1 MTLQE
6 AQTYLLERARER
18 GVELEVLA
26 SGSRELTLRAREE
39 QLEEITAAD
48 RGGLGVRVIAE
59 GRTGYAY
66 SEELTPEAL
75 DWMLD
80 EAVENAAL
88 QNEQDGFL
96 PAGRSLG
103 RHDLLG
109 EGLSAPLEE
118 KKQMALEL
126 ERATKRDPRV
136 QQISGAVYS
145 EREYETELSSNRGA
159 AGGFRSGYAYVM
171 ASAVMAEGTS
181 VKQGWEVKV
190 AREIAALDP
199 ASTAQEFLR
208 KTGRLLGARELKSG
222 RYTAYFEPQA
232 FLALLAP
239 FISLWSG
246 KWVLEGK
253 SRLADKLGQQ
263 VASPVFTLYDDPD
276 HPDGL
281 GNAPFDAEGTPTRKV
296 HLLREGVVESFLHN
310 SRTARKLGHEPTG
323 HAARSYKGVLD
334 VAPHNLI
341 VAPGQGV
348 EQQEGVRV
356 TDLMGVHA
364 GANPISG
371 DFSLQALGLKIE
383 GGETAYPVENFT
395 ISGNVFELLQR
406 IVAVGD
412 DLEWS
417 VIFLVGASPTVE
429 VADVAFAGA

>member
-18 GVELEVLA
+18 GVELEVLS

-39 QLEEITAAD
+39 QLEEITAAE
-48 RGGLGVRVIAE
+48 RGGLGVRVVTE

-80 EAVENAAL
+80 EAVENAKL
-88 QNEQDGFL
+88 QSETDGFL

-109 EGLSAPLEE
+109 EGLSAPLDE

-126 ERATKRDPRV
+126 ERASKSDPRV
-136 QQISGAVYS
+136 QQIGAAAYS
-145 EREYETELSSNRGA
+145 EREYQTEIASTKGA
-159 AGGFRSGYAYVM
+159 AGGYRSGYAYLM
-171 ASAVMAEGTS
+171 TSAVMAAGTS

-199 ASTAQEFLR
+199 ASTAQEFIR
-208 KTGRLLGARELKSG
+208 KTGRLLGARELSSG

-253 SRLADKLGQQ
+253 SRLADKLGQR
-263 VASPVFTLYDDPD
+263 VASAVFSLYDDPD
-276 HPDGL
+276 HPQGL
-281 GNAPFDAEGTPTRKV
+281 MNAPFDAEGTPTRKV
-296 HLLREGVVESFLHN
+296 HLLREGVVESFMHN
-310 SRTARKLGHEPTG
+310 TFTARKLGHEPSG

-341 VAPGQGV
+341 VAPGA
-348 EQQEGVRV
+348 GVRLEDGVLV

-364 GANPISG
+364 GAKPISG

-383 GGETAYPVENFT
+383 GGEAAYPVENFT
-395 ISGNVFELLQR
+395 ISGNFFELLER
-406 IVAVGD
+406 VVAVGSE
-412 DLEWS
+412 LEWS
-417 VIFLVGASPTVE
+417 VLYLAGASPTVE
-429 VADVAFAGA
+429 VAEVAFAGA

>member
-6 AQTYLLERARER
+6 AQAYLIERARER
-18 GVELEVLA
+18 GVDLEVLA
-26 SGSRELTLRAREE
+26 TGSRELTLRAREE
-39 QLEEITAAD
+39 QLEEINASS
-48 RGGLGVRVIAE
+48 RRGLGVRVVTQ

-75 DWMLD
+75 DWMLE
-80 EAVENAAL
+80 EAVENALL

-96 PAGRSLG
+96 PPGQNLG

-109 EGLSAPLEE
+109 EGLSAPLGE
-118 KKQMALEL
+118 KKKMALEL
-126 ERATKRDPRV
+126 ERVTKSDPRV
-136 QQISGAVYS
+136 RQISGAAYS
-145 EREYETELSSNRGA
+145 ERESETELSSTRGA

-171 ASAVMAEGTS
+171 ASAVMAQGTS

-199 ASTAQEFLR
+199 ASTAQEFLQ

-222 RYTAYFEPQA
+222 RYTAYFEPKA

-239 FISLWSG
+239 FVNLWNG
-246 KWVLEGK
+246 KWVIEGK
-253 SRLADKLGQQ
+253 SQLAGKLGQRI
-263 VASPVFTLYDDPD
+263 ASPIFSLFDDPD
-276 HPDGL
+276 HPQGIA
-281 GNAPFDAEGTPTRKV
+281 NAPFDAEGTPTRKV

-323 HAARSYKGVLD
+323 HASRGYKGVLD

-341 VAPGQGV
+341 VAPG
-348 EQQEGVRV
+348 EGVRPREGVQV

-383 GGETAYPVENFT
+383 GGEAVFPVENFT
-395 ISGNVFELLQR
+395 ISGNIFELLER
-406 IVAVGD
+406 IVAVGQ
-412 DLEWS
+412 DLEWG
-417 VIFLVGASPTVE
+417 VIYTVGASPMVE
-429 VADVAFAGA
+429 VADLAFAGA